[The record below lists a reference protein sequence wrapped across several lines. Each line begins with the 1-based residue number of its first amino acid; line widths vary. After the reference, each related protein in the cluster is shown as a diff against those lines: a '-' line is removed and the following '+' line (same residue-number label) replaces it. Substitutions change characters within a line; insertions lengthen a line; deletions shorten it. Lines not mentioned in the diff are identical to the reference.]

1 MLTVE
6 QVQALM
12 AKLEAPRVER
22 KQSLSDAERVRQA
35 ICAFA
40 NDLGNSRQLGHI
52 LLGVDD
58 KTGLSTGLEVDDKL
72 LQNLG
77 NMRLNGNIQPMPSM
91 TVEPVDLPNGHRVV
105 VVEVHPSD
113 APPVRLNG
121 VTWVRPSNQ
130 RGVATPEEEKRLA
143 ERRVAGTRPFDLRAC
158 PGSSLTDLNVAA
170 FKDNYLRWAIAP
182 EIIAENQRTTED
194 QLASL
199 RFLDAA
205 TRVPTYAGILVFGKD
220 PQSFVPGAYVQF
232 VRFAGLTLSDPVKD
246 SQRFDGPLLELLK
259 GVEQVLGVNVSTARI
274 TGEGLRMQDAPD
286 YPNTALRELVFNAI
300 AHRNYDSGNAPV
312 RINWFD
318 DRVEL
323 QSPGG
328 LYGQVTPENFGR
340 VSDYRNPTIGEA
352 MKVLGFVEK
361 FGSGIAKTQRALAN
375 NGNPP
380 ALFEFWPTHFLATV
394 RNRQ

>member
-1 MLTVE
+1 
-6 QVQALM
+6 
-12 AKLEAPRVER
+12 
-22 KQSLSDAERVRQA
+22 
-35 ICAFA
+35 
-40 NDLGNSRQLGHI
+40 
-52 LLGVDD
+52 
-58 KTGLSTGLEVDDKL
+58 
-72 LQNLG
+72 
-77 NMRLNGNIQPMPSM
+77 
-91 TVEPVDLPNGHRVV
+91 
-105 VVEVHPSD
+105 
-113 APPVRLNG
+113 
-121 VTWVRPSNQ
+121 VTWVRPSNK